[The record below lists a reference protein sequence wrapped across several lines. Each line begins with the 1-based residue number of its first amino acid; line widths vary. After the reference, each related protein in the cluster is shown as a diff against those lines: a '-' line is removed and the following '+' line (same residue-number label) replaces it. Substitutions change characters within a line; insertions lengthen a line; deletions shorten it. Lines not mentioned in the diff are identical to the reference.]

1 VISSRSAAAR
11 SGFAVRIHVV
21 GIGGA
26 GMSAIAKLLLAG
38 GHDVTGSDTGTWPL
52 AEALA
57 RQGVAVHERFAAEHV
72 PGTDV
77 VLRSSAYGEDNVEV
91 SEALHRGIPV
101 WKRADAWR
109 FLARGKRVI
118 AVAGTHGKSTTTALV
133 WSALRA
139 GNVDAS
145 LICGAVL
152 RGLGSNAHAGTTDVL
167 VIEADEYDNTFH
179 ALQPLIAVVTTVDHD
194 HVDMFPTRES
204 YRDAFRVF
212 VRGLV
217 PRGILVTC
225 RDDDGARDLAEY
237 TKTAVER
244 DVLTYGTD
252 ARADLRVSRSGGT
265 EYAPGVY
272 ALGDTVVALQI
283 PGQHNALNA
292 AGAFLAAHT
301 FGVRKDEAALGVS
314 EFLGVERRLEPLG
327 SAAGVRV
334 VDDYAHHPAEIAA
347 GLDAFENAVVVFQP
361 HTPSRLARFF
371 DEFVTVL
378 GRARAVVIVE
388 TFSSARERPETVSR
402 AMALAEAVGGRY
414 ARDGEEAARIAADL
428 VGPGDVVLV
437 MGAGDVRPVGQR
449 VLELLRTPV

>member
-1 VISSRSAAAR
+1 L
-11 SGFAVRIHVV
+11 RIHVV

-26 GMSAIAKLLLAG
+26 GMSAVAKLLLAG
-38 GHDVTGSDTGTWPL
+38 GHDVSGSDNGRWPL

-57 RQGVAVHERFAAEHV
+57 RQGAAVHERFAAEQV
-72 PGTDV
+72 AGADI
-77 VLRSSAYGEDNVEV
+77 VLRSSAYQVDNVEIA
-91 SEALHRGIPV
+91 EALRRGIPI
-101 WKRADAWR
+101 WKREDAWR
-109 FLARGKRVI
+109 FLAKDRRVI
-118 AVAGTHGKSTTTALV
+118 AVAGTHGKSTTAALV

-152 RGLGSNAHAGTTDVL
+152 RDLGSNAHAGGSDVL

-212 VRGLV
+212 VRGIQ
-217 PRGILVTC
+217 PRGSLVAC
-225 RDDDGARDLAEY
+225 SDDEGARDLAEY
-237 TKTAVER
+237 TKHVVKR

-252 ARADLRVSRSGGT
+252 ARADLRVSRTTDSIH
-265 EYAPGVY
+265 APGVY
-272 ALGDTVVALQI
+272 ALGDTLVGLQI

-292 AGAFLAAHT
+292 AGAVLAAYA
-301 FGVRKDEAALGVS
+301 FGVPKKEAARGVS
-314 EFLGVERRLEPLG
+314 EFAGVERRLEPLG
-327 SAAGVRV
+327 SASGVRV

-347 GLDAFENAVVVFQP
+347 GLNAFENAVVVFQP
-361 HTPSRLARFF
+361 HTPSRLAKFF

-378 GRARAVVIVE
+378 RRARAVVIVE
-388 TFSSARERPETVSR
+388 TFSSARERPETSSR
-402 AMALAEAVGGRY
+402 ALALAEAVGGRY

-437 MGAGDVRPVGQR
+437 MGAGDVRPVGER
-449 VLELLRTPV
+449 LLELLRAPV

>member
-1 VISSRSAAAR
+1 L
-11 SGFAVRIHVV
+11 RIHVV

-26 GMSAIAKLLLAG
+26 GMSAIAKLLLAA
-38 GHDVTGSDTGTWPL
+38 GHDVTGSDNGRWPL

-57 RQGVAVHERFAAEHV
+57 REGAAVHERFAAENV
-72 PGTDV
+72 PGADV
-77 VLRSSAYGEDNVEV
+77 VLRSSAYAEDNVEV
-91 SEALHRGIPV
+91 AEALRRGIRV
-101 WKRADAWR
+101 WKREDAWR
-109 FLARGKRVI
+109 FLANGRRVI

-152 RGLGSNAHAGTTDVL
+152 RGLGSNAHAGSSDVL
-167 VIEADEYDNTFH
+167 VIEADEYDNTFQ
-179 ALQPLIAVVTTVDHD
+179 ALEPLIAVVTTVDHD

-212 VRGLV
+212 VRGIA
-217 PRGILVTC
+217 PRGSLVTC
-225 RDDDGARDLAEY
+225 IDDDGARDLADY
-237 TKTAVER
+237 TRRELKR

-252 ARADLRVSRSGGT
+252 ARADLHVSRDTDMVYSLGGDTRVSLR
-265 EYAPGVY
+265 
-272 ALGDTVVALQI
+272 I

-292 AGAFLAAHT
+292 AGAVLAAYT

-314 EFLGVERRLEPLG
+314 EFPGVERRLEPLG
-327 SAAGVRV
+327 TAGGVRV
-334 VDDYAHHPAEIAA
+334 VDDYAHHPAEIAV
-347 GLDAFENAVVVFQP
+347 GLDAYENAVVVFQP
-361 HTPSRLARFF
+361 HTPSRLAKFF
-371 DEFVTVL
+371 DEFVAVL
-378 GRARAVVIVE
+378 RRARAVVIVE
-388 TFSSARERPETVSR
+388 TFSSARERPEASSR
-402 AMALAEAVGGRY
+402 ALALAEAVGGRY

-449 VLELLRTPV
+449 LLELLRTPV

>member
-1 VISSRSAAAR
+1 M
-11 SGFAVRIHVV
+11 RIHIV

-38 GHDVTGSDTGTWPL
+38 GHHVTGSDNGRWPL
-52 AEALA
+52 GEALA
-57 RQGVAVHERFAAEHV
+57 RQGAAVHERFAAEHV
-72 PGTDV
+72 PGTDIL
-77 VLRSSAYGEDNVEV
+77 LRSSAYKEDNVEV
-91 SEALHRGIPV
+91 AEALRRAVPV
-101 WKRADAWR
+101 WKREDAWR
-109 FLARGKRVI
+109 FLAEGKRVI

-152 RGLGSNAHAGTTDVL
+152 RGLGANAHAGSSDVL

-212 VRGLV
+212 VRGLA
-217 PRGILVTC
+217 PRGSLVTC
-225 RDDDGARDLAEY
+225 LDDEGARELADY
-237 TKTAVER
+237 TKTELKR

-252 ARADLRVSRSGGT
+252 DRADLRVSRTTDSVH
-265 EYAPGVY
+265 APGVY
-272 ALGDTVVALQI
+272 ALGDTPVSLQI
-283 PGQHNALNA
+283 PGLHNALNA
-292 AGAFLAAHT
+292 AGAVLAAYT
-301 FGVRKDEAALGVS
+301 FGVTKTDAARGVS
-314 EFLGVERRLEPLG
+314 EFAGVERRLEPLG

-334 VDDYAHHPAEIAA
+334 VDDYAHMPAEIAA
-347 GLDAFENAVVVFQP
+347 GLNAFENAVVVFQP
-361 HTPSRLARFF
+361 HTPSRLAKFF

-378 GRARAVVIVE
+378 RRARAVVIVE
-388 TFSSARERPETVSR
+388 TFSSARERPETSSR

-414 ARDGEEAARIAADL
+414 ARDGDEAARIAADL

-437 MGAGDVRPVGQR
+437 MGAGDVRPVGER
-449 VLELLRTPV
+449 LLELLRTPV